1 MKKQNL
7 LAAAMTGMMMSA
19 VGAAH
24 AAPPAS
30 RADQKSLK
38 GQISQRVD
46 DKKADDTIVLSV
58 GELLNITEYFVVT
71 SAPNRRLVRTIVESI
86 EEVVGLEHDRKP
98 LRLEGL
104 SEAQWV
110 LMDYGDVV
118 VHVFVDEMRQYYE
131 IERLYRDVPRV
142 EWRPDEA
149 VAAG

>member
-1 MKKQNL
+1 MTADRFPESKA
-7 LAAAMTGMMMSA
+7 LAITAAR
-19 VGAAH
+19 AA
-24 AAPPAS
+24 
-30 RADQKSLK
+30 
-38 GQISQRVD
+38 D

-58 GELLNITEYFVVT
+58 GELLNIPEYFVVT

-142 EWRPDEA
+142 EWRPDDA